1 MWELKI
7 CFLFNI
13 HSSTSCFL
21 AFSFSFSV
29 YIYIYIYIYIYKFTS
44 NYNRPLHQIF
54 RVDIARA
61 RNRFWHPLLAI
72 NSASNL
78 SIIFVPIIWKKV
90 LNLFL
95 ILEQT
100 PEVSFLNLK
109 FLFTRQTWGRKL
121 FHSLVLLCRT
131 VDQN

>member
-21 AFSFSFSV
+21 AFSFLFL
-29 YIYIYIYIYIYKFTS
+29 YIYIYIYKFTS
-44 NYNRPLHQIF
+44 NYNRPLHPIF

-61 RNRFWHPLLAI
+61 RNCFWHPLLAI

-78 SIIFVPIIWKKV
+78 SIIFVPIIWKKF

-100 PEVSFLNLK
+100 PEISLLNLK
-109 FLFTRQTWGRKL
+109 FLFARQTWGRKL
-121 FHSLVLLCRT
+121 FHSLVLLCGT
-131 VDQN
+131 VYLN

>member
-29 YIYIYIYIYIYKFTS
+29 YIYIYIYEFTS

-78 SIIFVPIIWKKV
+78 SIIFVPIIWKKF

-100 PEVSFLNLK
+100 PEIRLLNLK
-109 FLFTRQTWGRKL
+109 FLFARQTWGRKL
-121 FHSLVLLCRT
+121 FHSLILLRGT